1 MRPDSLLRR
10 VRWGNVARLLALPA
24 VVALVV
30 LWPRL
35 SPAPPRLPGAEPAP
49 VAGPA
54 EAAERGTTRAPARDD
69 AGRATAEQAARPRAR
84 SGGQQ
89 GGGGRSGRGDVQR
102 HSKQSRRGT
111 SRSRG
116 EQAGDARRRRGT
128 RGPPP
133 GPPPGPTKGRAGA
146 KGPPRGERR

>member
-49 VAGPA
+49 VAGA
-54 EAAERGTTRAPARDD
+54 EAPDRGITRAPARGE
-69 AGRATAEQAARPRAR
+69 AGRATAERGARPRAR
-84 SGGQQ
+84 SGEQP
-89 GGGGRSGRGDVQR
+89 GGGGRSGRGDV
-102 HSKQSRRGT
+102 
-111 SRSRG
+111 
-116 EQAGDARRRRGT
+116 
-128 RGPPP
+128 
-133 GPPPGPTKGRAGA
+133 
-146 KGPPRGERR
+146 